1 MRVIVNED
9 TQVWINGKLYQVEEG
24 EQELEDPVAEVLLH
38 AGKAKKVEK
47 EKRKDKNDNS

>member
-1 MRVIVNED
+1 MRVFVDET

-24 EQELEDPVAEVLLH
+24 EQELEDPVAQVLLH

-47 EKRKDKNDNS
+47 ERRKEKNDNS